1 MLIKNGTVYIDH
13 GFIGRDIR
21 TLDDRVTEI
30 GLDLIPREGE
40 DVIDVSGLRILPGLI
55 DIHTHGAAGVDVNHA
70 TGEDLEK
77 MARFLSTHGVTGF
90 LMSILTDTEEVMMR
104 AIDAYHDWRALP
116 HRGAVLHGIH
126 LEGPFLSAEYKGAMP
141 PYLLQVPDIGL
152 IRRCQERAQG
162 AIRYITIAP
171 ELPGAIE
178 MIPALK
184 ELGICVALGHSAAD
198 YETTCR
204 AIAAGASAATHTG
217 NAMRLLHQREPAIFG
232 AVLEAEDVFCE
243 MICDGL
249 HLHPATVRLIM
260 KMKGPHRVIAI
271 SDSILAT
278 GLGDG
283 TYMLGVNEVVVRNGD
298 ATLREGGG
306 RAGSTLTLDTAL
318 RNLMRFGGWPV
329 EDLVMALT
337 ENPARLLHLMTGYGT
352 IEPGKKAD
360 LTVLDDE
367 GYVRMTI
374 VNGER
379 VF

>member
-1 MLIKNGTVYIDH
+1 MLIKNGVVYIDH

-126 LEGPFLSAEYKGAMP
+126 LEGPFLSVEYKGAMP
-141 PYLLQVPDIGL
+141 SYLLQAPDIGL
-152 IRRCQERAQG
+152 IKRCQERARG

-204 AIAAGASAATHTG
+204 AIAAGACAATHTG

-260 KMKGPHRVIAI
+260 KMKGSRRVIAI
-271 SDSILAT
+271 SDSIMAT

-283 TYMLGVNEVVVRNGD
+283 TYMLGVNEVEVRNGD
-298 ATLREGGG
+298 ASLKEGGG

-318 RNLMRFGGWPV
+318 RNLMRFGGWPM

-374 VNGER
+374 INGER